1 MNLIGLKTISYFL
14 KFSYF
19 FNEKKKKKKTGNNE
33 YTKII

>member
-19 FNEKKKKKKTGNNE
+19 FNEKKKKKCKKVNKKKNL
-33 YTKII
+33 